1 MDIQYHRK
9 SRLLLREDVILAL
22 KIMEICPCSPDV
34 ADCPRCKNFDGTSKM
49 SNISS
54 DDIPEGGKRKWIQDV
69 VVKMKEG
76 SFTKQALRKH
86 MTPEEFSV
94 EVAKHPKK
102 YALKTRRR
110 AQFLKNIKKSPRK
123 TSRRK

>member
-1 MDIQYHRK
+1 MDIPYQTRL
-9 SRLLLREDVILAL
+9 RLLLQEDVIRAL

-34 ADCPRCKNFDGTSKM
+34 ADCPRCKNSDGSNKM
-49 SNISS
+49 PNISS
-54 DDIPEGGKRKWIQDV
+54 EDLPEGGKRKWIQEV
-69 VVKMKEG
+69 VSKMKEG

-86 MTPEEFSV
+86 MTPEEFAT